1 MLSTALY
8 SLRYAYICLS
18 PFFFVLLCGCPNQS
32 LFMRAAC
39 SILIG
44 KEVLLFPFNLIVICE
59 IFLVV
64 FYWALIPL
72 TSPTHAV
79 YLS

>member
-1 MLSTALY
+1 
-8 SLRYAYICLS
+8 
-18 PFFFVLLCGCPNQS
+18 
-32 LFMRAAC
+32 MRAAC

-44 KEVLLFPFNLIVICE
+44 KKVLLFPFNLIVICE